1 MLSEPRVTRIKQL
14 KGYYLDENY
23 IMNFCEEWNT
33 ARKMVINGMERYER
47 LYNTNKDFKDY
58 VDNYMRNKEV
68 TLSQV
73 LSLKITQMVADSYE
87 KESNGN
93 I

>member
-1 MLSEPRVTRIKQL
+1 MDK
-14 KGYYLDENY
+14 Y
-23 IMNFCEEWNT
+23 EE
-33 ARKMVINGMERYER
+33 

-58 VDNYMRNKEV
+58 VDKYMRNKNV

-73 LSLKITQMVADSYE
+73 LSLKITQMVADTYE
-87 KESNGN
+87 KENDGN